1 MKTIQTFNP
10 KDFLELGNGPST
22 VGSNGE
28 TIPGE
33 QIAYLPAKA
42 RLAWFNAYC
51 EEQKKEYAL
60 TSKYEVVGAMIIVTA
75 TLAERVG
82 NELIPIAT
90 GLASQS
96 FAVDNQAAAVEI
108 AETRAKARC
117 LGAAGFT
124 LLEEK
129 SSINDE
135 GETPVDGALINRR
148 TATSTTITTTTGTG
162 IANSVEAETPTPP
175 KKKRGRPKK
184 VKEPVEQPVV
194 VAENPMVQ
202 ETITEPETTEEEFFP
217 IPELPKL
224 PDLVPTVDE
233 EDLKKCLLAFF
244 PYGRYK
250 GEQVIDL
257 IDNPAFAQTIEKMS
271 QTNFAGIMVND
282 SLSVNTLISTLKEG
296 LQENN
301 KPFLKEVANKLR
313 G

>member
-10 KDFLELGNGPST
+10 KDFLELGDGPST
-22 VGSNGE
+22 VGPNGE

-33 QIAYLPAKA
+33 PTAYLPAKA

-90 GLASQS
+90 GLASQC
-96 FAVDNQAAAVEI
+96 FNVDNQAAAVEI

-148 TATSTTITTTTGTG
+148 TATSATTGT
-162 IANSVEAETPTPP
+162 ANSVETETPTLP

-184 VKEPVEQPVV
+184 VKEPVEQPVAMV
-194 VAENPMVQ
+194 EEPVVQ
-202 ETITEPETTEEEFFP
+202 ETMVEPETTEEEFFP
-217 IPELPKL
+217 IPELPKI

-282 SLSVNTLISTLKEG
+282 NLSVNTLISTLKEG

-301 KPFLKEVANKLR
+301 KPFLKEVADKLR